1 MSDTPSGISPGPIPY
16 GLLPVVLL
24 ASGLALAEPA
34 SALAPATLPATGTL
48 PAVMQTLPEGFQLPD
63 RLAAYEQQKAEE
75 TEVAMR
81 FMDWLFGD
89 GPVNRCGTTSGCRSG
104 WDDSDCF

>member
-1 MSDTPSGISPGPIPY
+1 MSDTPSGLSPSLIPSS
-16 GLLPVVLL
+16 LLPVVLL

-34 SALAPATLPATGTL
+34 SALAPATLTVESAL
-48 PAVMQTLPEGFQLPD
+48 PAVMQTLPEGFQLPE
-63 RLAAYEQQKAEE
+63 RLAAYEQQKSEE
-75 TEVAMR
+75 TQVAMR
-81 FMDWLFGD
+81 IMEWLFGD

>member
-1 MSDTPSGISPGPIPY
+1 MSDTPAGISPG
-16 GLLPVVLL
+16 LLPIVLL
-24 ASGLALAEPA
+24 ASGIALAEPA
-34 SALAPATLPATGTL
+34 VATTQAALPATDTL

-75 TEVAMR
+75 TEVAMSIL
-81 FMDWLFGD
+81 DWLFGD

>member
-1 MSDTPSGISPGPIPY
+1 MSDTPSGASP

-24 ASGLALAEPA
+24 ASGLALAQPGVA
-34 SALAPATLPATGTL
+34 QAHTAAPIATSGDL
-48 PAVMQTLPEGFQLPD
+48 PAVMQTLPKSFLLPE
-63 RLAAYEQQKAEE
+63 RLAAYEEEKTEE
-75 TEVAMR
+75 TQVAMR

-89 GPVNRCGTTSGCRSG
+89 GPVNRCGTTSGCSSG

>member
-1 MSDTPSGISPGPIPY
+1 MSDTPSGISPG
-16 GLLPVVLL
+16 LLPVVLL
-24 ASGLALAEPA
+24 ASGFALAEPA
-34 SALAPATLPATGTL
+34 AALAPATLPATGDL

-75 TEVAMR
+75 TQVAMR

-89 GPVNRCGTTSGCRSG
+89 GPVNRCGTTSGCSSG